1 MHVLGLH
8 VVFVVAVL
16 PLLHV
21 FFVCDPVSLLGLLIG
36 VWVRGYLQE
45 HEQLTNGNTT
55 EENVSPSPISH

>member
-8 VVFVVAVL
+8 VVFVVVVL

-21 FFVCDPVSLLGLLIG
+21 FFVCYPVSLIRIAY
-36 VWVRGYLQE
+36 RGYLQE
-45 HEQLTNGNTT
+45 HGQLTNGNTT